1 MSYQAGDIVYPAD
14 LPKRFPCCVEQ
25 AEQLTTSSGSVQL
38 LRLVPLEG
46 PWPSGT
52 VLVRLCEAVIPI
64 SPREAAEMYSVATS
78 HARARASSP
87 IDA

>member
-46 PWPSGT
+46 PWPRASSSR
-52 VLVRLCEAVIPI
+52 VFFKI
-64 SPREAAEMYSVATS
+64 SPSEAAEMYSVAAS

>member
-46 PWPSGT
+46 PWPRS
-52 VLVRLCEAVIPI
+52 
-64 SPREAAEMYSVATS
+64 
-78 HARARASSP
+78 
-87 IDA
+87 